1 MNVNFDPPRD
11 RVSRSA
17 DEGVQIMSAL
27 RRLPSFVRRGL
38 RLVMLVALVVPLG
51 AIWSF
56 EAWFAPRS
64 ELWPRWT
71 AHDPAATAAIDHA
84 PWDLFLDTYVVPGAD
99 GVNRVAYARVGT
111 ADRRAL
117 ADYID
122 GLAGVA
128 IDAYNRRQQLAYWIN
143 LYNALTVKL
152 VLDHYPVASVRDI
165 DISPGWF
172 SIGPW
177 DKQLLAIEGVALS
190 LNDIEHRILRPIW
203 RDARI
208 HYAVSCASIGCPSLL
223 TQAFTAANAEAL
235 LTAAARDYVNHP
247 RGARIEDGRLIVSS
261 LYVWYAED
269 FGDGDADVIA
279 HLKSCARPG
288 LAAALAGIERID
300 DFTYDWRLNDAPG

>member
-1 MNVNFDPPRD
+1 
-11 RVSRSA
+11 
-17 DEGVQIMSAL
+17 
-27 RRLPSFVRRGL
+27 
-38 RLVMLVALVVPLG
+38 MLVVLAVPLG

-64 ELWPRWT
+64 DPWPRWT
-71 AHDPAATAAIDHA
+71 AHDAAATAAIDHA
-84 PWDLFLDTYVVPGAD
+84 PWDRFLESYVVSGAD
-99 GVNRVAYARVGT
+99 GVNRVAYARVGA
-111 ADRRAL
+111 ADKRAL

-128 IDAYNRRQQLAYWIN
+128 IGAYNRRQQLAYWIN

-203 RDARI
+203 RYARI
-208 HYAVSCASIGCPSLL
+208 HYAVSCASIGCPSL
-223 TQAFTAANAEAL
+223 QAEAFTAANAEAL
-235 LTAAARDYVNHP
+235 LTAAARDYVNHT

-279 HLKSCARPG
+279 HLRRYARPD

-300 DFTYDWRLNDAPG
+300 DFTYDWRLNDAPE